1 MQVSAF
7 FAKVLSYLSKK
18 FSTQRLCGSD
28 EAASVL
34 ALLIKIS
41 NYLIVSTLEL
51 SSYFSKSLTILTIV
65 FTSQP
70 QHINSNQI
78 LI

>member
-34 ALLIKIS
+34 ALLIKIN
-41 NYLIVSTLEL
+41 NYLIVSTLGL
-51 SSYFSKSLTILTIV
+51 NSYF
-65 FTSQP
+65 F
-70 QHINSNQI
+70 
-78 LI
+78 